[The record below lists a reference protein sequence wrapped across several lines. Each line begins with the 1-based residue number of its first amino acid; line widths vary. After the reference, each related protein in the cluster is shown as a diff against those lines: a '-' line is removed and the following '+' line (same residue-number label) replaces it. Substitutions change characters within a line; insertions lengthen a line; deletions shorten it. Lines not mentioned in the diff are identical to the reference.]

1 MGNLTI
7 AVLGGLLGMVGFGSS
22 NFLAKKTIGVMSNL
36 QVLIFSQFIGAG
48 FMTLYLIREPA
59 LPALTPPN
67 LRSVLVFG
75 LLNALAYVLFYRAL
89 DVGKASIVTPI
100 SSTFNIAVP
109 VVSFFFL
116 RESFPGLK
124 IVALVLVVVGV
135 VLTAIQSTGVGERGG
150 DLAKGL
156 PYVAGWVLIWGF
168 YLPLWDRF
176 VEGDGWLVWVLLVK
190 VVLVVAVTLYASLV
204 RKEKLGFSSG
214 MLLLWLVLIGFCE
227 AVATLGMTWAFNA
240 SVNTT
245 SIITALT
252 SAYPLVTVLLALAVL
267 KERVATHQGIG
278 IGLIIV
284 GMVFLPFI

>member
-7 AVLGGLLGMVGFGSS
+7 AVLGGLLGMLGFGTS
-22 NFLAKKTIGVMSNL
+22 NFLAKKTIGVMSSL

-75 LLNALAYVLFYRAL
+75 LLNALAYVLLYRAL

-109 VVSFFFL
+109 IVSFFLFH
-116 RESFPGLK
+116 ESFSGSK

-135 VLTAIQSTGVGERGG
+135 VLTAVQSAGVGEQGG

-156 PYVAGWVLIWGF
+156 PYVAGWVLIWAF
-168 YLPLWDRF
+168 YLPFWDRF
-176 VEGDGWLVWVLLVK
+176 IEGDGWVVWVILVK

-204 RKEKLGFSSG
+204 QKEKLGFGSKT
-214 MLLLWLVLIGFCE
+214 LLLWLVMIGVCE
-227 AVATLGMTWAFNA
+227 TVGNLGMTWAFNA

-245 SIITALT
+245 SIITALV
-252 SAYPLVTVLLALAVL
+252 SASPLVTVLLALAVL
-267 KERVATHQGIG
+267 KERVAAHQGIG

-284 GMVFLPFI
+284 GMVILPFI